1 MALIATT
8 TFDQTA
14 GDTIAQATSAT
25 SSFPRADIAWL
36 SLWMTGTLL
45 SFTVV
50 AVSVRALAGALSAF
64 EMMSFRSAF
73 GLAVMLA
80 LVAGRP
86 ALRRD
91 LSRRRLRLHA
101 LRNTLHFASQT
112 GWTVAVTL
120 LPLATVFALEFTMP
134 AWVALFAVLTLG
146 ERMSMARVGALAVCF
161 VGVLVI
167 VRPGLGGFQ
176 PAALIALG
184 TAFAFA
190 LVAICTKKL
199 VTTESTFAIL
209 FWMNLMQLPMNVA
222 GSDPLFVTRL
232 EWWMALPLLGIGIAG
247 LTTHFCLTNAFRHG
261 DASVVIP
268 LDFLRVPFIAMIG
281 ALFYA
286 EPLDGLVFAGGGL
299 ILAGIVWNLR
309 SETRRT

>member
-1 MALIATT
+1 
-8 TFDQTA
+8 
-14 GDTIAQATSAT
+14 
-25 SSFPRADIAWL
+25 
-36 SLWMTGTLL
+36 
-45 SFTVV
+45 
-50 AVSVRALAGALSAF
+50 
-64 EMMSFRSAF
+64 
-73 GLAVMLA
+73 MLA
-80 LVAGRP
+80 LVAARP

-134 AWVALFAVLTLG
+134 AWVALFAVLALG

-199 VTTESTFAIL
+199 VTTERTFAIL
-209 FWMNLMQLPMNVA
+209 FWMNVMQIGFALI
-222 GSDPLFVTRL
+222 GSDPAFPLRL
-232 EWWMALPLLGIGIAG
+232 SETQWMWAAGIAIG
-247 LTTHFCLTNAFRHG
+247 GTTAHYCLTNALRVA
-261 DASVVIP
+261 DAIVVIP
-268 LDFLRVPFIAMIG
+268 LDFLRIPLIAFVGWM
-281 ALFYA
+281 FYA
-286 EPLDGLVFAGGGL
+286 EKLDILVFAGAA
-299 ILAGIVWNLR
+299 IIVSGIVWNLR
-309 SETRRT
+309 AELR